1 MRNYNCYNCGGTEAA
16 HNEGC
21 PAMNSNHSIDVEAE
35 RKLFEADMF
44 RDGWALEFFQR
55 HETPIIDVYES
66 TLVEGRWQ
74 GWLAA
79 KRSIPANTALTKKS
93 SDQVDSIS
101 SDYLDI
107 LRDIFDS
114 SDEEWLHSHLSVR
127 HTGHRNFVIEV
138 YDANWQD
145 CDELFPGRYS
155 GEPVGTTTPAT
166 TETPCKKN

>member
-1 MRNYNCYNCGGTEAA
+1 MTTNQA
-16 HNEGC
+16 
-21 PAMNSNHSIDVEAE
+21 IDVEAE
-35 RKLFEADMF
+35 RLLFEAAMPGF
-44 RDGWALEFFQR
+44 NHLRWMTLDGEYR
-55 HETPIIDVYES
+55 GRI
-66 TLVEGRWQ
+66 VEGHWQ

-79 KRSIPANTALTKKS
+79 KRSIAANTTTNEKS
-93 SDQVDSIS
+93 SVQVDSIS

-155 GEPVGTTTPAT
+155 AQPVDTTTPAT
-166 TETPCKKN
+166 TEASCKKN